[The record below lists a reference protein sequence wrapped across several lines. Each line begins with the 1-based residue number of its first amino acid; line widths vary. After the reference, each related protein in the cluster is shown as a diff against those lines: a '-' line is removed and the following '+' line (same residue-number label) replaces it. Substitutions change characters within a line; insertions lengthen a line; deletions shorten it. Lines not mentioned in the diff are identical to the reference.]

1 MKSRVMKFRM
11 MKSRVMKSSILLT
24 SLLIVLFVLTTG
36 CGTTANCPVCG
47 TTTNGQYAVI
57 DVIAVPEHNPTGE
70 PGGPFNSFDISW
82 INSPPSGGQSGT
94 DNLDYVSDRIGIAV
108 QVIDTASNL
117 GVYSIA
123 GLNGVSGAGNNA
135 SNCVAPYNPPTGLT
149 TPLPPPPL
157 VSVLG
162 NWTRFGC
169 RTGAFS
175 IPGFGANGFFG
186 GFTGGQCCAAR
197 GNQINP
203 LSGPNGEVVTPDGN
217 TLFSGNGS
225 SSIVV
230 FDLASMNLSTGASP
244 NVLAVIPTG
253 LSPDYDGEYGNSA
266 PWPGQPAGTIG
277 NTTGIA
283 GCAASSSGRAF
294 SDPTCGDLRGDE
306 ISYDSTDQILAVING
321 DPGLPFITFIDMSG
335 IIARTT
341 NCQPTG
347 EPAGG
352 SSTSFYYYGPPP
364 GTGAGTVNTP
374 LINAPSC
381 ILGQIY
387 YDGGPQNNTGVPVD
401 APPVEPLNTPC
412 PDPSNP
418 QVLSGVSGFAG
429 VNITGTVDIPCHHG
443 PIIDNATG
451 IYDPTCNPLV
461 SGAPCIGAI
470 SPAGLGAH
478 TWDPNTGYFLLTNS
492 NSTGVLNVGS
502 LDVINPKTPNGPVVI
517 NSYPIYDCMPTSII
531 QGPGDSFLIGCADHD
546 GEAFPPNEYVV
557 TNTTS
562 GNVSCIPPNSGVA
575 GAPAA
580 GAMVNCVEVFN
591 SGAVDEIW
599 YNPGDNKY
607 YLAGRDMS
615 PPQMGVIDAATNQ
628 WLANFPVNTNAHS
641 IAVDP
646 KTNHVFMPQQAGA
659 ICGTQTSNGC
669 IDVIA
674 EQ

>member
-1 MKSRVMKFRM
+1 MSMRSRIFLTV
-11 MKSRVMKSSILLT
+11 ILA
-24 SLLIVLFVLTTG
+24 SLFVILPS
-36 CGTTANCPVCG
+36 CGTPSNCPVCG
-47 TTTNGQYAVI
+47 TTQNGAYAVI
-57 DVIAVPEHNPTGE
+57 DVISVPEHNPTGE
-70 PGGPFNSFDISW
+70 PGGPFNSFDISY
-82 INSPPSGGQSGT
+82 INAPPSAGLAGT

-108 QVIDTASNL
+108 QVIDTAQNL

-123 GLNGVSGAGNNA
+123 GMNGISGAGDNA
-135 SNCVAPYNPPTGLT
+135 SPCVAPPNAPSSNPG
-149 TPLPPPPL
+149 LPPPPI

-169 RTGAFS
+169 RTGNFA
-175 IPGFGANGFFG
+175 IPGFGPNGNFG
-186 GFTGGQCCAAR
+186 GFTGAQCCAAR
-197 GNQINP
+197 ANQINP

-217 TLFSGNGS
+217 TLFSGDGS

-230 FDLASMNLSTGASP
+230 FDLTAMNLSTGTPP

-253 LSPDYDGEYGNSA
+253 LSPDFDGEFGNSA

-283 GCAASSSGRAF
+283 GCAASANGRAF

-306 ISYDSTDQILAVING
+306 ISYDPTDQILAVING
-321 DPGLPFITFIDMSG
+321 DPGLPFITFIDVSG
-335 IIARTT
+335 IIARTS
-341 NCQPTG
+341 NCQPVGTG
-347 EPAGG
+347 
-352 SSTSFYYYGPPP
+352 YYYGPPQGNALGP
-364 GTGAGTVNTP
+364 
-374 LINAPSC
+374 INAPSC

-387 YDGGPQNNTGVPVD
+387 YDGSSPVNNSVAVD
-401 APPVEPLNTPC
+401 TEPGFPC

-418 QVLSGVSGFAG
+418 QVNSGVSGAPPYIAG
-429 VNITGTVDIPCHHG
+429 TTSIPCHHG
-443 PIIDNATG
+443 PIIDNGTG
-451 IYDPTCNPLV
+451 SYTLCNPTPQATANCV
-461 SGAPCIGAI
+461 GAI

-478 TWDPNTGYFLLTNS
+478 VWDPNTGFFLLTNS

-502 LDVINPKTPNGPVVI
+502 LDVINPKSPTGPVVVA
-517 NSYPIYDCMPTSII
+517 SYPIYNCMPTSIV
-531 QGPGDSFLIGCADHD
+531 QGPGDNFLIGCADHD

-562 GNVSCIPPNSGVA
+562 NSVSCTPANNGVPNPPPMN
-575 GAPAA
+575 
-580 GAMVNCVEVFN
+580 NCVEVFN
-591 SGAVDEIW
+591 TGAVDEIW

-615 PPQMGVIDAATNQ
+615 PPQMGVIDAGTN
-628 WLANFPVNTNAHS
+628 LFLTNFPVNTNAHS

-646 KTNHVFMPQQAGA
+646 KTNNVFMPQQAGA

>member
-1 MKSRVMKFRM
+1 MRSRL
-11 MKSRVMKSSILLT
+11 LLT
-24 SLLIVLFVLTTG
+24 FLLSVLFVLASS
-36 CGTTANCPVCG
+36 CGTASNCPVCG
-47 TTTNGQYAVI
+47 TTSNGAYAVI
-57 DVIAVPEHNPTGE
+57 DVIPVPEHNPTGE

-82 INSPPSGGQSGT
+82 INTPPSGGLAGT

-108 QVIDTASNL
+108 QVIDTSTDL

-123 GLNGVSGAGNNA
+123 GMNGISGAGNNA
-135 SNCVAPYNPPTGLT
+135 SSCLNELVNPAQPI
-149 TPLPPPPL
+149 PPI

-169 RTGAFS
+169 RTGNFS
-175 IPGFGANGFFG
+175 IPGFGANGNFG
-186 GFTGGQCCAAR
+186 GFTGAQCCAAR
-197 GNQINP
+197 ANQINP

-225 SSIVV
+225 SSVVV
-230 FDLASMNLSTGASP
+230 FDLTTMNLATGQSP
-244 NVLAVIPTG
+244 NVIAVIPTG
-253 LSPDYDGEYGNSA
+253 LSADFDGQLGNSA
-266 PWPGQPAGTIG
+266 PWPGAPAGTLG

-283 GCAASSSGRAF
+283 GCAASANGRAF

-306 ISYDSTDQILAVING
+306 ISYDSKDQILAIING
-321 DPGLPFITFIDMSG
+321 DPGLPFITFIDVSG
-335 IIARTT
+335 LVARPITS
-341 NCQPTG
+341 NCLPAVPTS
-347 EPAGG
+347 P
-352 SSTSFYYYGPPP
+352 FGPPQGNP
-364 GTGAGTVNTP
+364 LG
-374 LINAPSC
+374 LINPSTC

-387 YDGGPQNNTGVPVD
+387 YDAVPPATTPVVVD
-401 APPVEPLNTPC
+401 NINGPC
-412 PDPSNP
+412 PDASNP
-418 QVLSGVSGFAG
+418 EVNSGVSGVAG
-429 VNITGTVDIPCHHG
+429 VNITGTTNIPCHHG
-443 PIIDNATG
+443 PVLDNATG
-451 IYDPTCNPLV
+451 IYDPTCNALAT
-461 SGAPCIGAI
+461 GAICIGAI

-478 TWDPNTGYFLLTNS
+478 TWDPNTGMFLLTNS

-502 LDVINPKTPNGPVVI
+502 LDVINPLAPDGPAVI
-517 NSYPIYDCMPTSII
+517 NSYPIYDCMPTSIV

-546 GEAFPPNEYVV
+546 GEAFPPNEYIV

-562 GNVSCIPPNSGVA
+562 GNVSCIPPNSGVT
-575 GAPAA
+575 GAPAG
-580 GAMVNCVEVFN
+580 GAMTNCVEIFN
-591 SGAVDEIW
+591 TGAVDEVW

-628 WLANFPVNTNAHS
+628 WLFNFPVNTNAHS